1 MAGFSTP
8 QRAAP
13 RGFTLIEVLVVIV
26 VIGVAAVSL
35 ITLSMRGSTQ
45 SAQALHEQQ
54 THALAV
60 ALLDEAESMP
70 FTYCDPTDPLAATAT
85 SAAGCT
91 KPEVVGPE
99 AGEVRLSATPLN
111 NVNDYN
117 GLVLAGGTL
126 RDVANQLLSTNL
138 VQLTNCTARFTVQ
151 PIALGAITV
160 ASGDALHVSVLV
172 QCPDYN
178 VQSQVDGIRVR
189 YAPNQYKY

>member
-1 MAGFSTP
+1 MAGFLTP
-8 QRAAP
+8 RRAAP

-35 ITLSMRGSTQ
+35 MTLSMRGSTQ

-70 FTYCDPTDPLAATAT
+70 FTYCQPPETANSVAA
-85 SAAGCT
+85 CT
-91 KPEVVGPE
+91 VPEAVGPE
-99 AGEVRLSATPLN
+99 GGEVRLSATPLN

-151 PIALGAITV
+151 PIALGTITA

-172 QCPDYN
+172 RCPDYN